1 MKAFVFILLFVGSTF
16 FVSKAQSQQSP
27 VTTDTTFKELIGKYT
42 FPDGSAVEE
51 VEVLLDS
58 TGLSMTSD
66 VGTSVLQQLGKDSF
80 ALVSFQGIVVF
91 KRDEKNKIKA
101 VIIDAM
107 GYHLEG
113 KKEEVAAVS
122 NPSA

>member
-1 MKAFVFILLFVGSTF
+1 MKAFVFILLLVGFTF
-16 FVSKAQSQQSP
+16 FVSKAQTQPSS

-42 FPDGSAVEE
+42 FPDGSAVAE

-80 ALVSFQGIVVF
+80 ALVSFQGVVVF

-113 KKEEVAAVS
+113 KKEEVAVIS
-122 NPSA
+122 SPSA

>member
-1 MKAFVFILLFVGSTF
+1 MKASLFILLFVGATF

-27 VTTDTTFKELIGKYT
+27 VTTDTVFKELIGKYT
-42 FPDGSAVEE
+42 FPDGSVVEQ
-51 VEVLLDS
+51 VEVILDS

-113 KKEEVAAVS
+113 KKEEVVAVS
-122 NPSA
+122 SSRA